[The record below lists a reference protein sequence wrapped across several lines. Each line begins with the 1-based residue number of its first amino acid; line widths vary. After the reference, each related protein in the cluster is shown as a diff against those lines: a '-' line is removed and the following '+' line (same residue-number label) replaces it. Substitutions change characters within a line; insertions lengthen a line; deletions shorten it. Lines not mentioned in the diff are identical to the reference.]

1 MKEEKKRVRNAISAL
16 IISIILAI
24 VVIVI
29 NYIQTANKI
38 TIEPDLLK
46 PLITQSDINDM
57 NSAINSKQ
65 SVTVKKPN
73 TPLLSKEINKSGTKT
88 SVVDINQLKNQINQ
102 PKLQ

>member
-16 IISIILAI
+16 IISVILAI

-46 PLITQSDINDM
+46 PFITQSDIE
-57 NSAINSKQ
+57 A
-65 SVTVKKPN
+65 
-73 TPLLSKEINKSGTKT
+73 
-88 SVVDINQLKNQINQ
+88 
-102 PKLQ
+102 